1 MESKTIR
8 TAIILSAFLFFLGG
22 SAVAAVEVG
31 DKAPDFELPSTQG
44 GRLKLS
50 SFQGAKAVL
59 IEFYVLDFTP
69 T

>member
-1 MESKTIR
+1 MKSKTIR
-8 TAIILSAFLFFLGG
+8 TAIILSAFLFCSGI

-44 GRLKLS
+44 GKLRLS
-50 SFQGAKAVL
+50 SFQGVKTVL

>member
-1 MESKTIR
+1 MKSKSIR
-8 TAIILSAFLFFLGG
+8 TAIILSAFLFFSGIP
-22 SAVAAVEVG
+22 AVAAVEVG